1 MLSRPVQ
8 TFACPLHI
16 SYTDQ
21 AICQQPG
28 VALQQRLRGWQL
40 LCMKQHAPHSCRTQV
55 LKIQM
60 IVKCSASRA
69 LAKLDS
75 FPSMH
80 CDPMLQQHQL
90 SASAG
95 Q

>member
-8 TFACPLHI
+8 TFACPLHV
-16 SYTDQ
+16 SYADQ
-21 AICQQPG
+21 AICQHPG

-40 LCMKQHAPHSCRTQV
+40 LCMKQHPPHSCHTKV
-55 LKIQM
+55 LKVQV

-75 FPSMH
+75 FLSLQ
-80 CDPMLQQHQL
+80 CDPVL
-90 SASAG
+90 
-95 Q
+95 